1 MPRPSLSYHE
11 KILRKAIGK
20 NLKRLSEG
28 RRKQKYPQH
37 TNIPT
42 STLSGYFAERST
54 INPENTEK
62 LATFFNVSLEKID
75 PRFSRNM
82 LFLEDSDDEEYS
94 LTVEIL
100 DMIEQLNKENKYK
113 AFINTQK
120 LLINQEK
127 TN

>member
-11 KILRKAIGK
+11 KILRKAISK

-28 RRKQKYPQH
+28 KTQAEISQH

-62 LATFFNVSLEKID
+62 LATFFNVSLDKID
-75 PRFSRNM
+75 PRFSRNI
-82 LFLEDSDDEEYS
+82 LFLDDSDDEEYS

-127 TN
+127 I

>member
-1 MPRPSLSYHE
+1 
-11 KILRKAIGK
+11 
-20 NLKRLSEG
+20 
-28 RRKQKYPQH
+28 
-37 TNIPT
+37 
-42 STLSGYFAERST
+42 
-54 INPENTEK
+54 
-62 LATFFNVSLEKID
+62 
-75 PRFSRNM
+75 M
-82 LFLEDSDDEEYS
+82 LFLEDGDDEEYS